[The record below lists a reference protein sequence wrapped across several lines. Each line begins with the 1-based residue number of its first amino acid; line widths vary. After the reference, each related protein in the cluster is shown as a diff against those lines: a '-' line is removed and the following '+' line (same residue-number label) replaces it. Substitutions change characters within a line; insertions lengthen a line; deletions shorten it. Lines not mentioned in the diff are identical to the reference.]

1 MIKKLSLYIGFSFL
15 SINIINGNLSSLYSY
30 LKQRIN
36 INTIVSEKIK
46 ICDPLQNNIEDNL
59 SCLSLFWGGG
69 SKYERYE
76 IIMGN
81 ALLRCLNKFFLLS

>member
-36 INTIVSEKIK
+36 INTIDSEKIK
-46 ICDPLQNNIEDNL
+46 ICDPLQNNIEDYISNFKNNI
-59 SCLSLFWGGG
+59 S
-69 SKYERYE
+69 
-76 IIMGN
+76 MH
-81 ALLRCLNKFFLLS
+81 LL